1 MKKHSRNHVTTA
13 LLAAAATLS
22 IAAGAA
28 AADITGRDVTVSYSR
43 IDIGTIDGATVLLQ
57 RIEAASSRVCA
68 ALDHGDLA
76 SRARRL
82 ACQQQLT
89 AAAVTRVD
97 SPVLADV
104 YRAARRDPS
113 RVIALAR

>member
-1 MKKHSRNHVTTA
+1 MNKHLRTPLTGIMFAAVAA
-13 LLAAAATLS
+13 LSMAPLAF
-22 IAAGAA
+22 
-28 AADITGRDVTVSYSR
+28 AADVTGRDVTVRYAGRDVS
-43 IDIGTIDGATVLLQ
+43 TVDGATLLLQ
-57 RIEAASSRVCA
+57 RIESASAHVCA

-76 SRARRL
+76 SRGRRV
-82 ACQQQLT
+82 ACEQKLT

-104 YRAARRDPS
+104 YRAARRDAS